1 MEIFVTILSSFGAD
15 TIIANLV
22 GLFKPFR
29 TGDGEEDG
37 DMAGM

>member
-1 MEIFVTILSSFGAD
+1 VEIFVTILSSFGVD

-22 GLFKPFR
+22 RPFKPSH
-29 TGDGEEDG
+29 TGDGEDG